1 MKRLSLLPLL
11 TLLMVM
17 LLPASAHQNQ
27 TLIVFAAASL
37 TDAFEE
43 IGAAFEAAT
52 PGVEVVFNFAGSST
66 LAAQILQG
74 APADVFASASD
85 AQMLL
90 VAEDTLTADTPVTF
104 ARNQLALIVPA
115 DNPAA
120 IDDLRDMAD
129 SGVQLVVAAPGVPV
143 REYTNTLLDAL
154 ADDPAYGPD
163 YTAQV
168 LNNIV
173 SEEDNVRQVAA
184 KIALGEAD
192 AGIVYQSDI
201 TPDISD
207 AVTIIP
213 IPESI
218 NITATYPIAALRTSP
233 APELAA
239 DFVSFV
245 LSDAGQDILEAW
257 NFISIRADHADDP
270 TARTTACP
278 ESD

>member
-163 YTAQV
+163 YAAQV

>member
-11 TLLMVM
+11 ALLMVM

-52 PGVEVVFNFAGSST
+52 PGVEVVFKFAGSST

-143 REYTNTLLDAL
+143 REYTNTLLNAL

-163 YTAQV
+163 YAAQV

-270 TARTTACP
+270 TARTTTCP

>member
-168 LNNIV
+168 LNSIV

-213 IPESI
+213 IPEAI

-257 NFISIRADHADDP
+257 NFISIRADHADAP
-270 TARTTACP
+270 AARRPACP